1 VEQLVQLYKALSE
14 EMRLR
19 IMMLLTHG
27 ELCVC
32 DLMEIFGEA
41 QSKVSRHLAYLKHS
55 GLVKSKRD
63 GLWMHYSLREPMDS
77 IAQAQISFLKEQLS
91 CVAWFQEDM
100 KKMEE
105 VKKQK
110 LCETTVP
117 EGTKSRQTLKGGP
130 YSGR

>member
-1 VEQLVQLYKALSE
+1 MEQIIQTFKALSE

-19 IMMLLTHG
+19 IMMLLIHG

-32 DLMEIFGEA
+32 DLMAIFNEP

-55 GLVKSKRD
+55 GLLQSKRV
-63 GLWMHYSLREPMDS
+63 GVWMHYL
-77 IAQAQISFLKEQLS
+77 LKESLDEISRSQLNFMKDQLGRQ
-91 CVAWFQEDM
+91 ALFENDF

-110 LCETTVP
+110 LCE
-117 EGTKSRQTLKGGP
+117 KFIGG
-130 YSGR
+130 G

>member
-1 VEQLVQLYKALSE
+1 MEQLTQMFKALSE

-32 DLMEIFGEA
+32 DLMAIFGES

-55 GLVKSKRD
+55 GLVKSRRV
-63 GLWMHYSLREPMDS
+63 GTWMHYSLRDLSDS
-77 IAQAQISFLKEQLS
+77 AIDAQIVFMKQQLIQFPLFLDDEKKL
-91 CVAWFQEDM
+91 ED
-100 KKMEE
+100 

-110 LCETTVP
+110 LCDNSSPDPARNNCQDNEMI
-117 EGTKSRQTLKGGP
+117 L
-130 YSGR
+130 

>member
-1 VEQLVQLYKALSE
+1 MEQLVQLYKALSE

-32 DLMEIFGEA
+32 DLMAILDEA

-55 GLVKSKRD
+55 GMVKSKRD
-63 GLWMHYSLREPMDS
+63 GLWMHYSLKDS
-77 IAQAQISFLKEQLS
+77 MESVAQAQISFLKRQLTS
-91 CVAWFQEDM
+91 ADWFQKDM

-110 LCETTVP
+110 LCETTAP
-117 EGTKSRQTLKGGP
+117 EGAKSRQIRKGGP
-130 YSGR
+130 V